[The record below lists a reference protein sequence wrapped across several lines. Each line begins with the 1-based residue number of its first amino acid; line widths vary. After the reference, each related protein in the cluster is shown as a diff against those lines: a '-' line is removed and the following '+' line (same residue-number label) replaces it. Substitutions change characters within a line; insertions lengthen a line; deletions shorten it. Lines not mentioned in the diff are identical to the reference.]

1 MKLVTFNSKVLGIYL
16 RAERLEDN
24 TILTD
29 KGYTKVREDDDV
41 EVIDLTEEKVI
52 EVQSFVQD
60 ISDGEEVS
68 LFFEVQDGVLVKSI
82 EALLSDIRDLRNS
95 LLKQSDFSSGITL
108 PDVWAASPQEV
119 KDEWLA
125 YRQLL
130 RDLPAGVE
138 TRDEALDLLESLPQS
153 PSPVI

>member
-29 KGYTKVREDDDV
+29 KGYTKIREDDDV
-41 EVIDLTEEKVI
+41 EVIDLTEEKVK
-52 EVQSFVQD
+52 EVQSFVKD

-68 LFFEVQDGVLVKSI
+68 SFFEVQGGVLVKSI
-82 EALLSDIRDLRNS
+82 EALLSDIRDLRDS

-108 PDVWAASPQEV
+108 PDVWEANSQEV
-119 KDEWLA
+119 KDEWLT

-130 RDLPAGVE
+130 RDLPESVE
-138 TRDEALDLLESLPQS
+138 TRDEAVDLLESPPQS